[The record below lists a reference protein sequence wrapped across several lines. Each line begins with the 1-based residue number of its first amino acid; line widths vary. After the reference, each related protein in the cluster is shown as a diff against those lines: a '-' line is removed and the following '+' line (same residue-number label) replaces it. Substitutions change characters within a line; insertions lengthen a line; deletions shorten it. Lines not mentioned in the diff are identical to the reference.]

1 MDDPSVDIGESKGVS
16 GEG

>member
-1 MDDPSVDIGESKGVS
+1 MDDPSVDIGESEGVS